1 MTISVY
7 TKSKSL
13 EGWAA
18 TRCDRVAR
26 SMFHTHKLG
35 LDRQIMASPRDD
47 EIEAEILGTPVHSII
62 HDEEIR

>member
-18 TRCDRVAR
+18 PKYDRVAC

-35 LDRQIMASPRDD
+35 LDCQIMVSPRDD
-47 EIEAEILGTPVHSII
+47 EIEANSGQPSAFYYS
-62 HDEEIR
+62 